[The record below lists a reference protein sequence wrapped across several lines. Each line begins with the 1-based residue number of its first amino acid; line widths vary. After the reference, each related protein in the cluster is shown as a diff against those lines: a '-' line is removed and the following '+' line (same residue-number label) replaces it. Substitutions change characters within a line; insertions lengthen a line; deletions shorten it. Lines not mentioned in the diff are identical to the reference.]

1 MISEMTER
9 SNNIR
14 AGWRRVFAMGMLA
27 AAAAGCR
34 PPTMFVPAVQVQ
46 VDAQPAEVQGGDTV
60 RIDVTVSN
68 PRPDTVLLEFGME
81 CRVSFAVLDRTDR
94 AVSSEPHCLFP
105 AGGSLLLEPGGTWRV
120 SGGWHAVRRTG
131 EPLPAGTYAIA
142 AGLGDHHATVRG
154 EREYKVG
161 AGADRVA
168 VRVLSPR
175 S

>member
-1 MISEMTER
+1 MASEMMAPSKEGR
-9 SNNIR
+9 SP
-14 AGWRRVFAMGMLA
+14 WRRVFALGVLA

-46 VDAQPAEVQGGDTV
+46 VAAQPAEVHPGDTV
-60 RIDVTVSN
+60 RTAVTVSN

-81 CRVSFAVLDRTDR
+81 CRVSFAVLDQTDR

-105 AGGSLLLEPGGTWRV
+105 AGGRLVLAPGGTWRV
-120 SGGWHAVRRTG
+120 SGAWRAVRRTG
-131 EPLPAGTYAIA
+131 EPLPPGTYAIA

-154 EREYKVG
+154 KREYKAG
-161 AGADRVA
+161 AGAERVP
-168 VRVLSPR
+168 VRVLPPR